1 MLVTSP
7 CYLSYL
13 TYFSRGNHLK
23 SVVARLSWQR
33 YLVTPV
39 TSIFLYIECRQPIE
53 ITLLLQQGVALG
65 LTNEQREQ
73 VRSHGRSAAFSQSA
87 KPLSPSES
95 KVS

>member
-13 TYFSRGNHLK
+13 TYISRGNHRK
-23 SVVARLSWQR
+23 PVVARLSGQS

-39 TSIFLYIECRQPIE
+39 TSIFLYIECRQPTE

-65 LTNEQREQ
+65 LTNELRGSVFE
-73 VRSHGRSAAFSQSA
+73 VYRRNSLDESA
-87 KPLSPSES
+87 
-95 KVS
+95 